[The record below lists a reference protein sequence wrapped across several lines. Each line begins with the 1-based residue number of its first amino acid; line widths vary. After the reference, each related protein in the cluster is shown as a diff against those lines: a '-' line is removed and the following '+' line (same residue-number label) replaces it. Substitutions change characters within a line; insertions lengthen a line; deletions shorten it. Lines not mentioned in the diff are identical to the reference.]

1 MNLIIMI
8 SNSNSQ
14 SILLLETLNQEVDS
28 IIKNMIDEE
37 REHLTN
43 IEVRHLIKMADHIV
57 MKIKSQVSENC
68 EYI

>member
-1 MNLIIMI
+1 
-8 SNSNSQ
+8 
-14 SILLLETLNQEVDS
+14 
-28 IIKNMIDEE
+28 MIDEE

>member
-57 MKIKSQVSENC
+57 MKIKSQESKNC
-68 EYI
+68 EYM

>member
-1 MNLIIMI
+1 MKLIIMI

-14 SILLLETLNQEVDS
+14 SILLLETLNQEVES

>member
-1 MNLIIMI
+1 MI

-43 IEVRHLIKMADHIV
+43 IEVKHLIKMADHIV